1 MSFEHFLPQIIII
14 LVAAK
19 LGAELAHR
27 LGQPAVLGEL
37 VAGVI
42 VGGSV
47 LGWVKADNEVLR
59 IFAELGAVLLLFEVG
74 LECDLIQLLRIGGS
88 ALYVACA
95 GVALPFTL
103 GYGVAVGLGMEQKAA
118 VFVGAALVATS
129 VGITARVLS
138 DMQRLQTQEAQIILG
153 AAVADDIL
161 GLIILAVVSSMAIKG
176 AVSLAEVAQISIVSV
191 VFLVATLVIGIRAAP
206 WLLRVLERARTQGV
220 LVSGVIALCLF
231 VAMLSA
237 KIQLAPIV
245 GAFAAGLLLARTEE
259 PEQLQTRIRPI
270 AELLIPVFFVIMG
283 ARINLSTVDVTTPE
297 GRATL
302 LLGGL
307 LLLVAVVG
315 KVFGCGSLPAKGFNR
330 ALIGFG
336 MVPRGEVGLI
346 FADRG
351 LKYHILTDSLYTT
364 ILIMVMGTTLI
375 TPPLLKWLIE
385 RSPQAAPA
393 TEEVELAEAP
403 QDVL

>member
-14 LVAAK
+14 IVAAK

-37 VAGVI
+37 LAGVM

-47 LGWVKADNEVLR
+47 LGWVEADNEVLH

-74 LECDLIQLLRIGGS
+74 LECDLTQLLRIGGA

-95 GVALPFTL
+95 GVALPFAL
-103 GYGVAVGLGMEQKAA
+103 GYGMAALLGQEQAVAI
-118 VFVGAALVATS
+118 FVGAALTATS
-129 VGITARVLS
+129 VGITARVFS
-138 DMQRLQTQEAQIILG
+138 DMNRLQTKEAQIVLG
-153 AAVADDIL
+153 AAVADDII
-161 GLIILAVVSSMAIKG
+161 GLIILAVVSG
-176 AVSLAEVAQISIVSV
+176 LAKHKTVQVMEIAQISVVSV
-191 VFLVATLVIGIRAAP
+191 AFLTITLVIGVRAAP
-206 WLLRVLERARTQGV
+206 LLLRVMERARTRGV
-220 LVSGVIALCLF
+220 LVSGIVSLCFF
-231 VAMLSA
+231 VSMLSA
-237 KIQLAPIV
+237 KIRLAPIV

-283 ARINLSTVDVTTPE
+283 ARINLSTVNVTTGE

-307 LLLVAVVG
+307 LLLAAIVG
-315 KVFGCGSLPAKGFNR
+315 KVFGCGSLPAEGFNR

-351 LKYHILTDSLYTT
+351 LKGHVLTDNLYTA
-364 ILIMVMGTTLI
+364 ILMMVMGTTLL

-385 RSPQAAPA
+385 RSPKAAPA